1 MLNKTHK
8 LFGHNTP
15 RLSNHTF
22 QRYAERVFNVD
33 DSKSITWAK
42 DKNNRIRVVK
52 DFYGRLPKCEI
63 INTNKLDVD
72 SINYFQS
79 RYGNDVIFLKHN
91 KYVFVVR
98 EYKIIVT
105 VFKEENE

>member
-1 MLNKTHK
+1 MLNKTHQ

-22 QRYAERVFNVD
+22 QRYAERIFNVD
-33 DSKSITWAK
+33 DNKSLTWSKNK
-42 DKNNRIRVVK
+42 DNRIRVVK

-63 INTNKLDVD
+63 INTNKLDAD
-72 SINYFQS
+72 RMNYFQS
-79 RYGNDVIFLKHN
+79 RYGNDVVFLKHN

-98 EYKIIVT
+98 EFKIVVT